1 MKMMI
6 IREKE
11 ENTART
17 KYKFRGEEFLGPQ
30 ASLRVTP

>member
-17 KYKFRGEEFLGPQ
+17 KYEFRGEEFLGPQ